1 MSERE
6 RRRAQNRENLRAHYG
21 LQGKKGDVQDKAEN
35 GREVAGDP
43 LDPDSPAFNPD
54 KYYQHL
60 ISTASLPQLLRE
72 STNLN
77 SGHTI
82 STLNAKTPQLQA
94 IVNALQERFDE
105 ISTLVENVSL
115 PVKQEHMD
123 TTQPTEE

>member
-43 LDPDSPAFNPD
+43 LDPGEHASAETNGEADLVDEQDSPAFNPD

-72 STNLN
+72 STTLN
-77 SGHTI
+77 SGACR
-82 STLNAKTPQLQA
+82 SPGCTLTC
-94 IVNALQERFDE
+94 V
-105 ISTLVENVSL
+105 
-115 PVKQEHMD
+115 
-123 TTQPTEE
+123 